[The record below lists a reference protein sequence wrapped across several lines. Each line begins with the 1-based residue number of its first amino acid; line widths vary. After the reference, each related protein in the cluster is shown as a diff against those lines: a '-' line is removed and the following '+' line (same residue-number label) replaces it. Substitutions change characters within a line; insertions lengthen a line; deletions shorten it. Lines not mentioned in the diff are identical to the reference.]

1 MYSGPQDSPGWE
13 GENGLLPIS
22 MRKKSMRGQSA
33 VTPPC
38 RGSRREA
45 ATCGTVKRRGIR
57 DVEGKQNVA
66 CYILS
71 ACSNPSVTASLCS
84 AAPTAAI
91 NGNIVARS
99 PLGRNSC
106 LRRGSI
112 GIPGLKLQLSKLY
125 SHTSKGHATGV
136 PLTVQIFI
144 CKLFAISVNF
154 E

>member
-1 MYSGPQDSPGWE
+1 MYSDHSPGWE
-13 GENGLLPIS
+13 DENGLLPIS
-22 MRKKSMRGQSA
+22 MKKKSMYGQSA

-45 ATCGTVKRRGIR
+45 ATYGAVKRRGIR
-57 DVEGKQNVA
+57 DVEKANRMLHVTFCPRAQ
-66 CYILS
+66 I
-71 ACSNPSVTASLCS
+71 PSVTASLCS

-106 LRRGSI
+106 LRRGGI

>member
-1 MYSGPQDSPGWE
+1 MYSDHSPGWE

-22 MRKKSMRGQSA
+22 MKKKSMYGQSA

-45 ATCGTVKRRGIR
+45 ATCGAVKRRGIR
-57 DVEGKQNVA
+57 DVEKSNRMLHVTFCPRAQIPQSRRHCAPLRQLPQSMV
-66 CYILS
+66 ILWLVHRS
-71 ACSNPSVTASLCS
+71 GATHAS
-84 AAPTAAI
+84 AAAA
-91 NGNIVARS
+91 
-99 PLGRNSC
+99 LGYRA
-106 LRRGSI
+106 
-112 GIPGLKLQLSKLY
+112 LKLQLSKLY